1 MYALTSSPLIDES
14 ASTYSATQI
23 PVGFSHPIG
32 PSPVGGGYPL
42 VIFNPNVHVM
52 CEEPGSCVFEGGL
65 YQLTS
70 LVTNTLLNIVLGN
83 E

>member
-1 MYALTSSPLIDES
+1 MRARSYLYPDF
-14 ASTYSATQI
+14 
-23 PVGFSHPIG
+23 PVGFLP
-32 PSPVGGGYPL
+32 PDKTVPVGGGYPL